1 MFVVGTWTVWNDCQE
16 EMSLW
21 TSGVSFAKRSRGKG
35 KVLREP
41 NPQGYF
47 IRLSVYLIGL
57 NLILIDEKV
66 SRKR

>member
-1 MFVVGTWTVWNDCQE
+1 MI
-16 EMSLW
+16 LW